1 MVLTSKITPYDPA
14 WPLRFLADKTLI
26 ASAFGEALISI
37 HHVGST
43 SVPGLAAKPEI
54 DVLIEVCDH
63 CNASAR
69 DEVLRDLGTVEER
82 DLSDAPRHKRRI
94 HAVCLRCVLL
104 CQTRRGCNVQVLVI
118 EPVNLAISNGTP
130 ARDHLGDSSLLAI
143 CTARVSPKFL
153 TNHRGAER
161 VAHFQGK

>member
-69 DEVLRDLGTVEER
+69 DEVLRDLGYVR
-82 DLSDAPRHKRRI
+82 GSDLSDGIVSTDATWARFARTSSMLVSGDI
-94 HAVCLRCVLL
+94 LR
-104 CQTRRGCNVQVLVI
+104 
-118 EPVNLAISNGTP
+118 S
-130 ARDHLGDSSLLAI
+130 
-143 CTARVSPKFL
+143 
-153 TNHRGAER
+153 HR
-161 VAHFQGK
+161 